1 MKFSEVLEGLEQGR
15 RFRRKLW
22 VRLHGEAGGY
32 LALVRFDDHQGIP
45 VQPLLM
51 VALQGEGGWIWRS
64 FGKTDWDLLAEDWE
78 EVQ

>member
-1 MKFSEVLEGLEQGR
+1 MKFSEALEGLEQGR

-22 VRLHGEAGGY
+22 VRLHGEVGSY
-32 LALVRFDDHQGIP
+32 LTLVRFGDYQGIP

-51 VALQGEGGWIWRS
+51 VVIPDGEGLIWRP